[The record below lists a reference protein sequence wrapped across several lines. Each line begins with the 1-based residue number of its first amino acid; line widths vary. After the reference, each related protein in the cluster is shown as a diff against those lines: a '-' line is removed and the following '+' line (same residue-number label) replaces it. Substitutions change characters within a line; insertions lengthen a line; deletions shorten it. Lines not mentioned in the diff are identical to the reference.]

1 MSGLIVL
8 MLVDAYLI
16 NKMLNSIK
24 SNPTYE
30 NVAKSTLR
38 TYIDEIGLVIISI
51 MISIIFTFM
60 SNVQIYSLGMTL
72 FYGIICV
79 AISNLLVLRTML
91 LARFEK

>member
-1 MSGLIVL
+1 

-16 NKMLNSIK
+16 SKMLNSIK

>member
-1 MSGLIVL
+1 

-51 MISIIFTFM
+51 IISIIFTFM

>member
-1 MSGLIVL
+1 
-8 MLVDAYLI
+8 MLVNAYLI

-91 LARFEK
+91 LAKFEK

>member
-1 MSGLIVL
+1 

-91 LARFEK
+91 LARFEE

>member
-1 MSGLIVL
+1 

-51 MISIIFTFM
+51 M
-60 SNVQIYSLGMTL
+60 
-72 FYGIICV
+72 
-79 AISNLLVLRTML
+79 
-91 LARFEK
+91 

>member
-1 MSGLIVL
+1 
-8 MLVDAYLI
+8 MLVNAYLI

>member
-1 MSGLIVL
+1 
-8 MLVDAYLI
+8 MLVNAYLI

-91 LARFEK
+91 LARFEE

>member
-1 MSGLIVL
+1 
-8 MLVDAYLI
+8 MLVNAYLI

-51 MISIIFTFM
+51 MISLIFTFM

>member
-1 MSGLIVL
+1 
-8 MLVDAYLI
+8 MLVDTYLI

>member
-1 MSGLIVL
+1 

>member
-1 MSGLIVL
+1 

-38 TYIDEIGLVIISI
+38 TYIDEIGLLIIYI

>member
-1 MSGLIVL
+1 MS
-8 MLVDAYLI
+8 VDAYLI

>member
-1 MSGLIVL
+1 

-79 AISNLLVLRTML
+79 AISRSEEAHV
-91 LARFEK
+91 

>member
-1 MSGLIVL
+1 

-30 NVAKSTLR
+30 NVARSTLR